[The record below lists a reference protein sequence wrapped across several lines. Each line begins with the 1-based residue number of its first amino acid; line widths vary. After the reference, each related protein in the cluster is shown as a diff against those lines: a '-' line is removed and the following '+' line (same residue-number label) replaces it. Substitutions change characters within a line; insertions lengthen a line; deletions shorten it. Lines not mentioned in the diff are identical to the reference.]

1 MHKGVKNKEVGLCST
16 PHIGTAL
23 HAPNYQISKEQLMAK
38 ENDDNRLKS
47 IKNAQ
52 DRKDFAIAYFNA
64 TNNAIEILKDNLN
77 IDIQKYDGYYNQDA
91 FEQKKKAIAYWRDW
105 FLEEHLKY
113 RALVTEKIGATY
125 NPKDAIGKLEATTTL
140 EQLETVWLS
149 FTQDERLD
157 TEIAKKCQELKTKY
171 ETIQRD

>member
-1 MHKGVKNKEVGLCST
+1 
-16 PHIGTAL
+16 
-23 HAPNYQISKEQLMAK
+23 MAEK
-38 ENDDNRLKS
+38 NDDNRLKG

-64 TNNAIEILKDNLN
+64 TNNAIEIAKAEGAINE
-77 IDIQKYDGYYNQDA
+77 NQLVEHMKEKIV
-91 FEQKKKAIAYWRDW
+91 FWRDW
-105 FLEEHLKY
+105 FLAEHLKY

-125 NPKDAIGKLEATTTL
+125 NPKNAIEKLEATANV
-140 EQLETVWLS
+140 EQLEEVWLS

-171 ETIQRD
+171 ETISRN